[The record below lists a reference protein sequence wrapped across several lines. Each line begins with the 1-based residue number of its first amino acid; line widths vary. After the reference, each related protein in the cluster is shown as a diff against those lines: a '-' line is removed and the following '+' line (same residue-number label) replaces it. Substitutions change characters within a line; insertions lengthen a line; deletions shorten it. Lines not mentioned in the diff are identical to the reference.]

1 MASAKTKSVYFCS
14 DCGYESPKW
23 LGKCPGCGE
32 WNTFVEEK
40 VSAKPGKSA
49 RKGLVRSSTPVR
61 LSEIEVKEEMRV
73 KMPSSELNRVL
84 GGGLVA
90 GSLTLIGG
98 EPGIGKSTLL
108 LQNILSIRNRRIFC
122 LLYTSPSPRDTR

>member
-90 GSLTLIGG
+90 GSLTQIG
-98 EPGIGKSTLL
+98 
-108 LQNILSIRNRRIFC
+108 RAHV
-122 LLYTSPSPRDTR
+122 